1 MLVSVRGRVA
11 VRNGTATLSF
21 CASAKRRCGVSPRSS
36 MMYSE
41 PASLLVISR
50 ALLRIV
56 SSRKRGFDSA
66 DSRMPIAFSSE
77 RSRSSR
83 ARSAAASRSAKAAAT
98 ACSSIAA
105 GAASGSTACQVD
117 GHGPASA
124 AGTRPSTRIVSPTGT
139 GERGVASSTA
149 SSAGAAPIGR
159 TSYASANAVATA
171 VTAGSASC
179 KTSLR
184 ILPRI
189 QGMTDFADFA
199 ALGRRLERVRGRLEK
214 RDEVA
219 RFLKGLAPEEIAA
232 AVAFLGARVFPA
244 SDPRVLGVR
253 WLPRNAGGGG
263 EGPPLTLREVAEAFA
278 DVAAATGAGVRR
290 VRDER
295 LTRLAEIAD
304 DFAAVLTA
312 HGGRTALEYK
322 YDGARIQLH
331 RAGDRV
337 QVWTRRLSDVTRSLP
352 DVVAIARH
360 DLSGEPYILDGEVVA
375 LDAAGRPL
383 PFQELMRRF
392 RRVHGVEA
400 LAREMP
406 LALHFFDCLMA
417 DGRSLI
423 DEPYERRWQ
432 ALTAV
437 TRGRYLAERCIVT
450 SEAEAT
456 AFRDRA
462 LAAGHEGVMA
472 KDLGSTYEPG
482 GRGKRWFKLKTPETI
497 DCVIVAVDRG
507 SGRRVGWL
515 SNYHLAVRDGETF
528 ADVGKTFKGFTDA
541 QFVEMTA
548 RLSTLATAD
557 DGYTVRVRPEVVVE
571 VEYNEIQRSPT
582 YRSGLALRFARIAR
596 VRDDKSPGQA
606 TTLEELRHLYERQ
619 FQTKGRAGDARRA
632 GD

>member
-36 MMYSE
+36 TMYSE

-50 ALLRIV
+50 ALLKIV
-56 SSRKRGFDSA
+56 SSRKRGLDST

-189 QGMTDFADFA
+189 QGMTAFADFA
-199 ALGRRLERVRGRLEK
+199 ALGRRLERLRGRLEK
-214 RDEVA
+214 RNEVA
-219 RFLKGLAPEEIAA
+219 RFLKALAPDEIAT
-232 AVAFLGARVFPA
+232 AVAFLAARAFPA

-253 WLPRNAGGGG
+253 WLPRDAGGGQG
-263 EGPPLTLREVAEAFA
+263 AVAGASPRPFVPLLPM
-278 DVAAATGAGVRR
+278 
-290 VRDER
+290 
-295 LTRLAEIAD
+295 LAEIAD
-304 DFAAVLTA
+304 DFGAVLAA

-352 DVVAIARH
+352 DVVEIARR
-360 DLSGEPYILDGEVVA
+360 DLSGAPFILDGEVVA

-392 RRVHGVEA
+392 RRVHGV
-400 LAREMP
+400 
-406 LALHFFDCLMA
+406 
-417 DGRSLI
+417 
-423 DEPYERRWQ
+423 
-432 ALTAV
+432 
-437 TRGRYLAERCIVT
+437 
-450 SEAEAT
+450 
-456 AFRDRA
+456 
-462 LAAGHEGVMA
+462 
-472 KDLGSTYEPG
+472 
-482 GRGKRWFKLKTPETI
+482 
-497 DCVIVAVDRG
+497 
-507 SGRRVGWL
+507 GWL
-515 SNYHLAVRDGETF
+515 SNYHPAVRDGETF

-541 QFVEMTA
+541 QFVAMTE
-548 RLSTLATAD
+548 RLWTLATAD

-596 VRDDKSPGQA
+596 VRDDKAPGQA
-606 TTLEELRHLYERQ
+606 TTLTELRRLYERQ

-632 GD
+632 GDPV